1 MYIRKVIKRSKNKE
15 RAVYRLVESYRTP
28 SGPRQRRLLTLKDFT
43 LEEKYWKQLAD
54 AIEAKLKGQ
63 IILYLENDI
72 DFLSDRYADEIKQQR
87 LSEQIII
94 DSVLVD
100 EEPEFEHVNIRSIKN
115 RRARTIGAE
124 HIALSIFKELELDKK
139 FRQLGFN
146 KRQQMAATLS
156 VIGRLVHPA
165 SENATREW
173 AKNISGLEQLLN
185 YSFKDISNN
194 SLYRISDKILE
205 HKTELENHLTQKEND
220 IFNLKESLVFY
231 DLTNTYFEGQA
242 SQNSK
247 AQFGH
252 SKEKRSDC
260 RLITLGLIIDEQGF
274 PKASK
279 VMKGN
284 QYEPHSLI
292 DMIAELEN
300 KSVEDIK
307 KSKHQKKD
315 KTIIMDAGISTKDN
329 LKMLKDYGYDY
340 LCVARGKPL
349 SDEKI
354 KAAKLKKIRE
364 TKQNRIEVELFKDTE
379 ENVLYCRSFLKGKKE
394 EAMLE
399 KYKTRFEAE
408 LQVAKSAL
416 TKKRGTKNYDKVLE
430 RIGRIKERNSAIA
443 KYYIINVIK
452 DDSSDNVIDI
462 SWETSDLDKQTFDFS
477 GSYFIKTTR
486 NDLDEKELWNI
497 YSMLTQ
503 VEAAFRSLKS
513 ELAFRP
519 VFHRRED
526 RSEGHLFIAVL
537 AYHLLNSI
545 RIKLRNRDIHI
556 SWERLRKLMSTQ
568 ISIMTEF
575 QTKDKKTI
583 LVQQATE
590 AEYFHK
596 EIYKALNIRPNP
608 LKRVV
613 TKM

>member
-1 MYIRKVIKRSKNKE
+1 MQS
-15 RAVYRLVESYRTP
+15 T
-28 SGPRQRRLLTLKDFT
+28 
-43 LEEKYWKQLAD
+43 
-54 AIEAKLKGQ
+54 
-63 IILYLENDI
+63 
-72 DFLSDRYADEIKQQR
+72 
-87 LSEQIII
+87 
-94 DSVLVD
+94 
-100 EEPEFEHVNIRSIKN
+100 
-115 RRARTIGAE
+115 
-124 HIALSIFKELELDKK
+124 
-139 FRQLGFN
+139 
-146 KRQQMAATLS
+146 QQMVATLS

-231 DLTNTYFEGQA
+231 DLTNTYFEGQS

-260 RLITLGLIIDEQGF
+260 RLITLGLIIDEHGF

-279 VMKGN
+279 VMNGN
-284 QYEPHSLI
+284 QYEPYSLI

-300 KSVEDIK
+300 KSVEEIK

-452 DDSSDNVIDI
+452 DDSSDKVIDI

-477 GSYFIKTTR
+477 GSYFLKTTR
-486 NDLDEKELWNI
+486 NDLDEKELWTI

-519 VFHRRED
+519 VFHHRED

-537 AYHLLNSI
+537 AYHLLNAI